1 MGFLKAPAPC
11 VLGLSF
17 YLRCKKLRQWIVYPQ
32 QSAVLFVSTVVIKI

>member
-17 YLRCKKLRQWIVYPQ
+17 YVPGKVPRQLLGYNSLLRG
-32 QSAVLFVSTVVIKI
+32 

>member
-17 YLRCKKLRQWIVYPQ
+17 YVPVKLLRQLLGRNSLLRC
-32 QSAVLFVSTVVIKI
+32 

>member
-17 YLRCKKLRQWIVYPQ
+17 YAQAKTAPGNRA
-32 QSAVLFVSTVVIKI
+32 SATVCGVVGSTVLIES